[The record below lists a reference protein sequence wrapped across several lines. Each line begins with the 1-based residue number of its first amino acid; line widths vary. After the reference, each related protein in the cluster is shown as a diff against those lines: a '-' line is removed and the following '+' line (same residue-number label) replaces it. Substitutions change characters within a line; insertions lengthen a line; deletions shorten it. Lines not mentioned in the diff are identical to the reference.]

1 MSKYDINE
9 PLNVWEDGLNN
20 SRKRKQEWID
30 SLIEKYGFP
39 VREENLL
46 KEDFALHDM
55 VKDDLAKMEKDYYA
69 YQSQPRGLS
78 LDDEDMEWNAERGKV
93 QKDTTSQTDADAEL
107 LKRIREKSN
116 KSKKYD
122 NNLNAKQREEMLRN
136 NQELLLDIDDNPKEN
151 GEWKWW
157 CNHNIG
163 AEAVRKYNNLIEKY
177 TQRYNVDSNLVK
189 AIMYTENAC
198 GHYYGGNAIADY
210 IGISKSQMPMNIRS
224 NIWSNFQGKHYDTRN
239 PAQNIELAT
248 LLIKQISNSI
258 VNPTAEKI
266 ITIWNSAGKN
276 KISSF
281 GYRGG
286 MAYRNKLWLREIK

>member
-1 MSKYDINE
+1 METTSAQTSK
-9 PLNVWEDGLNN
+9 PMPHG
-20 SRKRKQEWID
+20 S
-30 SLIEKYGFP
+30 
-39 VREENLL
+39 
-46 KEDFALHDM
+46 
-55 VKDDLAKMEKDYYA
+55 
-69 YQSQPRGLS
+69 S
-78 LDDEDMEWNAERGKV
+78 LDDEDMAKNAEKLKE
-93 QKDTTSQTDADAEL
+93 QNPYATSSTQTPTANNAEYEQAEVL
-107 LKRIREKSN
+107 RKIREEQEKSEEN
-116 KSKKYD
+116 KSKEYD

-136 NQELLLDIDDNPKEN
+136 NQKLLLDVADNPEEN

-177 TQRYNVDSNLVK
+177 TQQYNVDSNLVK

-286 MAYRNKLWLREIK
+286 MAYRNKLWLRKIK

>member
-69 YQSQPRGLS
+69 YQSQPRGSS
-78 LDDEDMEWNAERGKV
+78 LDDEDMERNAERGKV

-224 NIWSNFQGKHYDTRN
+224 NIWSNFH
-239 PAQNIELAT
+239 I
-248 LLIKQISNSI
+248 
-258 VNPTAEKI
+258 
-266 ITIWNSAGKN
+266 
-276 KISSF
+276 
-281 GYRGG
+281 
-286 MAYRNKLWLREIK
+286 LWQEGADCCGRKEV

>member
-46 KEDFALHDM
+46 KEDFALHNM
-55 VKDDLAKMEKDYYA
+55 VKDDLEKMEKDYYA
-69 YQSQPRGLS
+69 YQSQPRGSS

-286 MAYRNKLWLREIK
+286 WHIEINFG

>member
-69 YQSQPRGLS
+69 YQSQPRGSS
-78 LDDEDMEWNAERGKV
+78 LDDEDMERNAERGKV

-224 NIWSNFQGKHYDTRN
+224 NIWSNFQGKHYDTDTSEWTPTPKVPAAIRHFGITVHTISGYGKMSLVFIPEIFWSGIIFICCSFN
-239 PAQNIELAT
+239 PNFL
-248 LLIKQISNSI
+248 
-258 VNPTAEKI
+258 
-266 ITIWNSAGKN
+266 
-276 KISSF
+276 
-281 GYRGG
+281 
-286 MAYRNKLWLREIK
+286 

>member
-1 MSKYDINE
+1 M
-9 PLNVWEDGLNN
+9 
-20 SRKRKQEWID
+20 
-30 SLIEKYGFP
+30 
-39 VREENLL
+39 REENLL
-46 KEDFALHDM
+46 KEDFALHNM
-55 VKDDLAKMEKDYYA
+55 VKDDLEKMEKDYYA
-69 YQSQPRGLS
+69 YQSQPRGSS
-78 LDDEDMEWNAERGKV
+78 LDDEDMERNAERGKV